1 MYILPTQPLSVYS
14 FLSEVALNV
23 DCRLLFCDCRRSL
36 IMAAGPTNLANSD
49 NLNTKNGNFICGVIE
64 GFYGRPWTTEQRK
77 DLFQKLKKWGL
88 DSYVYAPKDD
98 YKHRA
103 YWRELYTVEEAEHL
117 TGLISAAK
125 EHNVTFYYALSPG
138 LDVTYSSTKEITA
151 LKRKLEQVAQF
162 GCTAF
167 ALLFDDIEPEMSE
180 ADKEIFQSFA
190 HAQVS
195 VTNEI
200 YQHLGQPKFLL
211 CPTQYCESRA
221 MPNVTNSEYLNTL
234 GSKLAQEID
243 VMWTGPKVV
252 SRILTADSIQKITD
266 VLRRPPVIWDNIHA
280 NDYDQKRVF
289 LGPYSGRSPDLI
301 PKLRGVLTN
310 PNCEYGANFI
320 AIHTLSQWSRC
331 NVNGQRD
338 LTLND
343 TVSADIKLETET
355 EDGLSGEDV
364 PATLSPNMYHPRL
377 ALRNAIKEWLPEFSR
392 QKAAWGPIAKPQP
405 AITVVPVPIIPSIN
419 TCMSLTTTTTT
430 TSSGIAATPIV
441 NTTQLQALAEV
452 CSTVTVSGSDSLV
465 NPIPAPVMN
474 SLVSETKVVCN
485 ESIPNPITPVPIPIL
500 PSDSSKS
507 ITILNGAHVKI
518 DKEKLLGKHKKCD
531 QNGDSKDEEEGSKID
546 TLPKDEVSMNTDSS
560 TECNDSSLSPSEPM
574 DCNSTP
580 NASPSH
586 LNKCCSSNED
596 VAMIET
602 STSSGSM
609 QIEASDALNNQIN
622 AENENTRK
630 ECELTVED
638 LSLLCDL
645 FYLPFEHGGQGLQLL
660 QEFNWLKSNAPLVM
674 TSGAIKNK
682 SQPEVQEWFTRA
694 DKMNEMA
701 QAVNR
706 LFQHLSGCNNREL
719 LYDLYAYV
727 WDIRGVISL
736 LNSYIKWLAGGQF
749 PASMPSYTQGNYT
762 WFSKGW
768 KETFMSGEQEPWVFR
783 GGLTADLQRL
793 IPVDSGNDL
802 FIYKAPDVPT
812 CRVYTIRP
820 YTTQD
825 ERRVYD
831 VCTRTCKDGLE
842 DAHPYP
848 EDLKDLNADCIVGPY
863 LTLHPEF
870 CMVVEDETGVVG
882 YACAALDYKKFR
894 VKEEVAWIPDMCLKY
909 PMQDSHCDLSKLAQE
924 SLSYLHNYKDKLY
937 VSSSTHPSSMTCSLL
952 PSVLDQSVSKRLVT
966 CLLAALRA
974 NGSFG
979 VHVVMNTMDNYTH
992 AFYGKLGFVENTH
1005 DALKGKIVMGRTF

>member
-1 MYILPTQPLSVYS
+1 
-14 FLSEVALNV
+14 
-23 DCRLLFCDCRRSL
+23 
-36 IMAAGPTNLANSD
+36 MAEGHDNLANSD

-77 DLFQKLKKWGL
+77 DLFHKLKKWGL

-117 TGLISAAK
+117 TSLISAAK
-125 EHNVTFYYALSPG
+125 ENNVTFYYALSPG
-138 LDVTYSSTKEITA
+138 LDITYSSTKEITA

-162 GCTAF
+162 GCIAF

-221 MPNVTNSEYLNTL
+221 MPNITNSEYLNTL

-252 SRILTADSIQKITD
+252 SRALTAESIQKITD

-301 PKLRGVLTN
+301 TKLRGVLTN

-377 ALRNAIKEWLPEFSR
+377 ALRNAIKEWLPEFSK

-430 TSSGIAATPIV
+430 TSSGIATTPLV

-452 CSTVTVSGSDSLV
+452 CTTVPGSDSLV
-465 NPIPAPVMN
+465 NPISTPVMN

-485 ESIPNPITPVPIPIL
+485 ESIRNPITPIPIPIL
-500 PSDSSKS
+500 PSNSTKS
-507 ITILNGAHVKI
+507 ITILNGAHIKLDKGKI
-518 DKEKLLGKHKKCD
+518 IEKENKKCD
-531 QNGDSKDEEEGSKID
+531 LNGELKENELTKTDTILKDEI
-546 TLPKDEVSMNTDSS
+546 SMNTDSS
-560 TECNDSSLSPSEPM
+560 TEGNDSSLSPSEPM

-586 LNKCCSSNED
+586 MNKCCSSNED

-609 QIEASDALNNQIN
+609 QIEQNDNNRIN
-622 AENENTRK
+622 LENTCFRR
-630 ECELTVED
+630 ESQLTVED

-674 TSGAIKNK
+674 TSGQYKNK
-682 SQPEVQEWFTRA
+682 LQPEVQEWFMRA
-694 DKMNEMA
+694 EKMNEMA

-706 LFQHLSGCNNREL
+706 LFTHLADCNNREL
-719 LYDLYAYV
+719 LYDLYSYV

-802 FIYKAPDVPT
+802 FIYKAPDIPT
-812 CRVYTIRP
+812 SCVYTIRP
-820 YTTQD
+820 YLAED
-825 ERRVYD
+825 EPLVYN
-831 VCTRTCKDGLE
+831 VCIRTCKDGLE
-842 DAHPYP
+842 DNHPYP
-848 EDLKDLNADCIVGPY
+848 HNLKNINTDCLIGPY
-863 LTLHPEF
+863 LALHSEF
-870 CMVVEDETGVVG
+870 CMVVEDDTGIVG
-882 YACAALDYKKFR
+882 YACATPDYKKFR
-894 VKEEVAWIPDMCLKY
+894 IQEELAWIPDMCLKY
-909 PMQDSHCDLSKLAQE
+909 PINDSNKELSKLAKE
-924 SLSYLHNYKDKLY
+924 SLSHFHNFKDELF
-937 VSSSTHPSSMTCSLL
+937 VSSSTHPSSMLCSLL
-952 PSVLDQSVSKRLVT
+952 PCVLDQSVSKRLVT

-979 VHVVMNTMDNYTH
+979 VHVVMNLTDNYTH
-992 AFYGKLGFVENTH
+992 AFYGKLGFIENTH
-1005 DALKGKIVMGRTF
+1005 DVIKGKIVMGRTF

>member
-1 MYILPTQPLSVYS
+1 
-14 FLSEVALNV
+14 
-23 DCRLLFCDCRRSL
+23 
-36 IMAAGPTNLANSD
+36 MAEGPTNLPNSD
-49 NLNTKNGNFICGVIE
+49 NLNTKNGNFICGVVE

-117 TGLISAAK
+117 TSLISAAK
-125 EHNVTFYYALSPG
+125 ENNVTFYYALSPG
-138 LDVTYSSTKEITA
+138 LDVTYSSAKEITA

-162 GCTAF
+162 GCIAF

-195 VTNEI
+195 VTNEVH
-200 YQHLGQPKFLL
+200 QHLGHPKFLL

-252 SRILTADSIQKITD
+252 SRVLSAESIQKITD

-301 PKLRGVLTN
+301 TKLRGVLTN

-377 ALRNAIKEWLPEFSR
+377 ALRNAIKEWLPEFSKP
-392 QKAAWGPIAKPQP
+392 KAAWGPIAKPQP

-430 TSSGIAATPIV
+430 TSSGMAATPIV

-452 CSTVTVSGSDSLV
+452 CSTVSTDSLV
-465 NPIPAPVMN
+465 TPIPAPVMN

-500 PSDSSKS
+500 PSNSNKT
-507 ITILNGAHVKI
+507 ITILNGAHIKI
-518 DKEKLLGKHKKCD
+518 DKNKILEKTIKKCD
-531 QNGDSKDEEEGSKID
+531 QNGELIKVD

-560 TECNDSSLSPSEPM
+560 TEGSSLSPSEPM

-586 LNKCCSSNED
+586 VNKCCSSSED

-609 QIEASDALNNQIN
+609 QIEPNDVINNQIN
-622 AENENTRK
+622 LETRK

-674 TSGAIKNK
+674 TSGQLKNK
-682 SQPEVQEWFTRA
+682 SQPEVQEWFARA

-719 LYDLYAYV
+719 LYDLYSYV

-802 FIYKAPDVPT
+802 FLYKAPDVPT
-812 CRVYTIRP
+812 SRVYTIRP
-820 YTTQD
+820 YLVQD
-825 ERRVYD
+825 EIRVYE

-842 DAHPYP
+842 DSHSYP
-848 EDLKDLNADCIVGPY
+848 EGFKDLNADRVVGPY

-882 YACAALDYKKFR
+882 YACAAPDYKKFR
-894 VKEEVAWIPDMCLKY
+894 VKEEVAWIPDMCSKY
-909 PMQDSHCDLSKLAQE
+909 PTNDSHKDLSKLAQE
-924 SLSYLHNYKDKLY
+924 SLSHFHNFKDELY
-937 VSSSTHPSSMTCSLL
+937 VSSSTHPSSMICSLL

-979 VHVVMNTMDNYTH
+979 VHVVMNIMDNYTH